1 MSSVE
6 YLFNSRGKCVAFRLG
21 KYLYDEKAK
30 WIGWFPWGDNDAVTT
45 KGKYLGSIVN
55 ENRFY
60 FFSNKPYRGYPGY
73 PGYPSY
79 PGYPG
84 YPGYAGYSPL
94 PIGAKDVTLPKD
106 G

>member
-6 YLFNSRGKCVAFRLG
+6 YLFNSRGEWVAFRLG
-21 KYLYDEKAK
+21 RYLYDEKAK
-30 WIGWFPWGDNDAVTT
+30 WIGWFPWDDNDAVTT

-73 PGYPSY
+73 PGYP
-79 PGYPG
+79 
-84 YPGYAGYSPL
+84 GYAGYSPL
-94 PIGAKDVTLPKD
+94 PIGAKDAVLPK